1 MRHRVHGRKLGRTS
15 AHRKALFRNQ
25 VTALMDKERITTTLM
40 KAKEVR
46 PIAERMITLA
56 KRESLHARRQ
66 VLKTIPDKKVVSK
79 LFDSISARY
88 AGRPGGYTRI
98 YKLGPRQGDG
108 AEMAILELV
117 DAEVVSGKRKAD
129 EKKKKKVVSPAEAR
143 AKAEKA
149 SAEKAKERKKI
160 RDAERKAAAKETKE

>member
-79 LFDSISARY
+79 LFESISARY
-88 AGRPGGYTRI
+88 ADRPGGYTRI

-117 DAEVVSGKRKAD
+117 DAQVVSGKRKAD
-129 EKKKKKVVSPAEAR
+129 EKKKVLSPAEAK
-143 AKAEKA
+143 AKADKA
-149 SAEKAKERKKI
+149 AAEKAKERKKI
-160 RDAERKAAAKETKE
+160 RDAERKAAAKQENGK

>member
-1 MRHRVHGRKLGRTS
+1 
-15 AHRKALFRNQ
+15 
-25 VTALMDKERITTTLM
+25 LM

-66 VLKTIPDKKVVSK
+66 VLKTVLSKEVVSK

-88 AGRPGGYTRI
+88 ADRPGGYTRI
-98 YKLGPRQGDG
+98 YKLGPRQGDN

-117 DAEVVSGKRKAD
+117 DAQVVSGKRKED
-129 EKKKKKVVSPAEAR
+129 KEKKKKVLTPAEIK
-143 AKAEKA
+143 AKTEKVQA
-149 SAEKAKERKKI
+149 DKAKERKKQ
-160 RDAERKAAAKETKE
+160 RDAERKSGAKKNGE

>member
-25 VTALMDKERITTTLM
+25 VTALMEKERITTTLM

-56 KRESLHARRQ
+56 KRETLHARRQ
-66 VLKTIPDKKVVSK
+66 VLKTIQNKTVVSK

-88 AGRPGGYTRI
+88 AERPGGYTRI

-117 DAEVVSGKRKAD
+117 DAQVVSGKRKED
-129 EKKKKKVVSPAEAR
+129 DKKKKVLTPAEIK
-143 AKAEKA
+143 AKTEKA
-149 SAEKAKERKKI
+149 AAEKAKERKKL
-160 RDAERKAAAKETKE
+160 RDAERKAAAKEKNGK